1 MNLMAAL
8 TAIAAVLRALS
19 DLFRQWRSVRQENQ
33 AARDRA
39 KGAAYDRLSRAI
51 EARNRMRNAAGS
63 DSLQKP
69 AGDRW
74 RRK

>member
-19 DLFRQWRSVRQENQ
+19 ELFRQWRAVRQERQ
-33 AARDRA
+33 AARDRT

-51 EARNRMRNAAGS
+51 EARNRMRATDGA

-69 AGDRW
+69 GGDRW
-74 RRK
+74 RRE